1 MENTKVNTTAAPIRY
16 SNISLYF
23 WFLILKAHL
32 AKLQNCAGEYGSTQV
47 WFWCTFTFMICFAFC
62 SIGLTLKQRVLCAD
76 ITAAYKSGDPYKQNL
91 WTDSR
96 CQREQQWDEGKF
108 FYYKRCAAIAVLS
121 TGQWRIR
128 QWQKMSKKR
137 RKIQNPNPRY
147 LKDYFRLPHDGK
159 ALGGSSRNLS
169 KTEEKKSNP

>member
-23 WFLILKAHL
+23 WFLISKAHL

-108 FYYKRCAAIAVLS
+108 FYYKRCAAIAVFS
-121 TGQWRIR
+121 TGQWGFD
-128 QWQKMSKKR
+128 SD
-137 RKIQNPNPRY
+137 RKCRKNEE
-147 LKDYFRLPHDGK
+147 K
-159 ALGGSSRNLS
+159 S
-169 KTEEKKSNP
+169 KTQIQDTWKITFGFRMMERLWRL